1 MSASAVFSVKGMT
14 CGACTSAVTNGIK
27 SMEGVEEASVSLM
40 TERAKVKY
48 NSELINAAAI
58 REGIE
63 DCGFDAEIIETDSNQ
78 RHVKFASQDLTVKE
92 KNYRLKVM
100 GMTCSA
106 CSNSVEQA
114 LRSIPGVK
122 SAVVVL
128 TTEEARIVVD
138 QELVGL
144 RTLIE
149 AVEDAGFDAL
159 LADSLDNSSQ
169 LAALSRVRE
178 IQRYRQD
185 SLWCFLLSIPMILS
199 MHMFLK
205 LFPFLHFLTA
215 HIHGSLYLD
224 DIINFCLA
232 TPIQLF
238 YGARFY
244 KKSYSAIKHRA
255 PNMDVLVSIS
265 TSCAYIFSVVSWLY
279 TLIFINDGTKAATL
293 WETSAMVILFVTFG
307 KYLESKAKG
316 QTSVAI
322 SKLINLVPSQTTVYA
337 SPSRYN
343 ARLNQQAEGASLE
356 AGNVSEQTL
365 ETKTIPTD
373 IVQINDIVV
382 LKPGEKVPADGVIV
396 QGESYISE
404 ALITGE
410 SMPLL
415 KSKGDLIVGGSVNGS
430 GQLDFKVLR
439 TGDDT
444 KLAQIIRLVQ
454 DAQTNKAPVQRF
466 ADYMAGYFVPIVLL
480 LALAT
485 FVFWVTIVFFLK
497 KVPRQFQSEEGNFMA
512 CVRLCISVIVVA
524 CPCALGLATPTAV
537 MVASGVAAENGIL
550 IKGGQVL
557 ETAQAIDTVVFD
569 KTGTLTCGH
578 HEVGNFQFVGDKLT
592 TAEMWR
598 VLRAV
603 ESRSEHPVA
612 KGVVNKAI
620 AELGENIG
628 DLAVEN
634 FQALVGKGARC
645 FVNLPRAS
653 EMNRLDIAVGT
664 RKLLEDL
671 DVKDLPDEIHESQV
685 PGETVIYI
693 SVDGK
698 YSGQIELH
706 DKIRPEAKLTVE
718 ALKSQGYRV
727 GMLSGDSR
735 SVALRVAKSVGISSD
750 MVWAEI
756 SPAGKLEKIEMLRE
770 ADDFHVDTSD
780 FIIDEEEAI
789 DPSKR
794 GNRVAGHRIAM
805 VGDGINDSPALAAAD
820 LGISISGATHAA
832 IEAAD
837 IVLIKDQEPLID
849 IANAFDLSRVAF
861 KRIKYN
867 LFAAVVYNICMIPI
881 AMGVLLPFGVWLHP
895 MMASAAMAL
904 SSLSVLASSLL
915 LQLWKPRQ
923 WDMKLHRESWWS
935 RLRGWLYS
943 GDSIV
948 YKQL

>member
-1 MSASAVFSVKGMT
+1 MSATAVFSVKGMT
-14 CGACTSAVTNGIK
+14 CGACTSAVTNGIQ
-27 SMEGVEEASVSLM
+27 SIAGVEDVSVSLM
-40 TERAKVKY
+40 TERAKVQY
-48 NSELINAAAI
+48 NGDLVNAVAI
-58 REGIE
+58 KEGIE
-63 DCGFDAEIIETDSNQ
+63 DCGFDAEVIEADDNKK
-78 RHVKFASQDLTVKE
+78 HVTFATADVKGQG
-92 KNYRLKVM
+92 KIFRLKVM
-100 GMTCSA
+100 GMTCST

-114 LRSIPGVK
+114 LRSVPGVK
-122 SAVVVL
+122 SALVNL
-128 TTEEARIVVD
+128 TTEDARIVAD
-138 QELVGL
+138 PELVGV
-144 RTLIE
+144 RTLVE

-159 LADSLDNSSQ
+159 LADALDNSSQ
-169 LAALSRVRE
+169 LSALSRVRE
-178 IQRYRQD
+178 IQQYRRD
-185 SLWCFLLSIPMILS
+185 SFWCFVLSIPMILS

-215 HIHGSLYLD
+215 HIAGSLYLD
-224 DIINFCLA
+224 DIISFCLA
-232 TPIQLF
+232 TPIQIL

-244 KKSYSAIKHRA
+244 KKAYSAIKHRA

-265 TSCAYIFSVVSWLY
+265 TSCAYCFSVVSWLSY
-279 TLIFINDGTKAATL
+279 LVFINDGARAPTL

-322 SKLINLVPSQTTVYA
+322 SKLINLVPSQTTVYT
-337 SPSRYN
+337 SPTRYN
-343 ARLNQQAEGASLE
+343 AKLNREVEGSSEGAQ
-356 AGNVSEQTL
+356 NTVEQAL
-365 ETKTIPTD
+365 ETKIIPTD

-396 QGESYISE
+396 QGESYVSE

-410 SMPLL
+410 SMPLY

-439 TGDDT
+439 AGDDT

-454 DAQTNKAPVQRF
+454 DAQINKAPVQRF
-466 ADYMAGYFVPIVLL
+466 ADYAAGYFVPIVLL

-485 FVFWVTIVFFLK
+485 FVFWVTVVVLFK
-497 KVPRQFQSEEGNFMA
+497 KVPVQFQSEEGNFMA

-537 MVASGVAAENGIL
+537 MVASGVAADNGIL

-557 ETAQAIDTVVFD
+557 ETAQEIDTVVFD
-569 KTGTLTCGH
+569 KTGTLTCGR
-578 HEVGNFQFVGDKLT
+578 HEVGDFQFIGDKLT
-592 TAEMWR
+592 TVEMWR

-612 KGVVNKAI
+612 KGVIKKAN
-620 AELGENIG
+620 EVLGDETG

-634 FQALVGKGARC
+634 FQALVGKGASCTVELARGT
-645 FVNLPRAS
+645 
-653 EMNRLDIAVGT
+653 EMHRLDIAVGT

-671 DVKDLPDEIHESQV
+671 DVNDIPNDEHESSI
-685 PGETVIYI
+685 PGQTCIYV
-693 SVDGK
+693 SVNRK
-698 YSGQIELH
+698 YSGRIGLH
-706 DKIRPEAKLTVE
+706 DQIRPEAKLTVE
-718 ALKSQGYRV
+718 ALRSQGYKV

-735 SVALRVAKSVGISSD
+735 SVALRVAKSVGISAD

-756 SPAGKLEKIEMLRE
+756 SPAGKLEKIEMLRQ
-770 ADDFHVDTSD
+770 ADEFQINSSEFVIEDEVIGTSNGGRR
-780 FIIDEEEAI
+780 
-789 DPSKR
+789 P
-794 GNRVAGHRIAM
+794 GGHRIAM
-805 VGDGINDSPALAAAD
+805 VGDGINDSPALAVAD

-849 IANAFDLSRVAF
+849 IANALDLSRVAF
-861 KRIKYN
+861 RRIKFN

-895 MMASAAMAL
+895 MMASAAMAM

-915 LQLWKPRQ
+915 LQLWRPRQ
-923 WDMKLHRESWWS
+923 WDQQLHRESRWS
-935 RLRGWLYS
+935 RVRNWFQS
-943 GDSIV
+943 RDSFG